1 MKNRNGF
8 TLVELLSTITILA
21 IVLGIVSASFIG
33 INRYIKKSFYKTL
46 EESIL
51 VSGGEYYA
59 YTKERPEMFGE
70 EKRVSLQTLVNN
82 KYISEVVDRKGNQCN
97 LATSYVGAYKDS
109 YDKTNYYVCLTC
121 NLDDYQSNR
130 EECSG
135 NIDYSLQM
143 IATVNNTNKIYQSN
157 NWVDEYVKLTF
168 KTLNDVSKVMVKD
181 SHTGVNYSC
190 DINNNTC
197 SVNVLETGT
206 YEYYGVSST
215 NQETRHGYIK
225 ILVYKTK
232 TSFTVY
238 EDTNQITSDNVL
250 KSITENTINLNI
262 EVKDIIDLESKVQS
276 IKYSFEKQGNAKK
289 YILVDNN
296 LEEFVINKTLDLN
309 KYDLV
314 IEVKDYAGNINTRTI
329 TYEVLK

>member
-8 TLVELLSTITILA
+8 TLVELLSTIAILA

-70 EKRVSLQTLVNN
+70 EKRVSLQTLVDN
-82 KYISEVVDRKGNQCN
+82 KYTSEVVDRKGNTCN

-225 ILVYKTK
+225 ILVDKIK
-232 TSFTVY
+232 PSFNVY
-238 EDTNQITSDNVL
+238 EDTNQIISDNVL

-276 IKYSFEKQGNAKK
+276 IKYSFE
-289 YILVDNN
+289 
-296 LEEFVINKTLDLN
+296 NKEML
-309 KYDLV
+309 K
-314 IEVKDYAGNINTRTI
+314 NI
-329 TYEVLK
+329 Y